1 MNDFAYVITVDGGTT
16 NTRAY
21 LSRGD
26 ELLASVGQKI
36 GAGCGDKAAL
46 SRAVGDLLQDLLRQ
60 TGVPCSEIKAVA
72 VSGMLTSEL
81 GLYTLPHLP
90 APAGIAELH
99 AGMKTVSLPEVFP
112 LPLTFLPG
120 VKVGASDPALFDT
133 VRGEET
139 EFFGLPDA
147 DGDTLTVLPGSHT
160 KLLFSDSE
168 GRITGIETF
177 LSGEATAAL
186 SAGTVLRHSVS
197 LDTPLVEE
205 ALKEGYALA
214 RKDGFSR
221 ALFKVRTHAMCGA
234 DTATCTSLFRGILLS
249 GEVGRILETDRR
261 RIAIGGQ
268 AQMKEALALLLRAE
282 SKKEILCYSE
292 QTVRDSVR
300 LGALRIWR
308 GEPTGKE

>member
-1 MNDFAYVITVDGGTT
+1 MNKFEYVITVDGGTT

-26 ELLASVGQKI
+26 ELLASAGQKI

-60 TGVPCSEIKAVA
+60 TGVPCNEIEAVA

-99 AGMKTVSLPEVFP
+99 AGRKTVSMPEIFP
-112 LPLTFLPG
+112 IPLTFLPG
-120 VKVGASDPALFDT
+120 VKVGVSDPALFDM

-160 KLLFSDSE
+160 KLLFSDDE

-186 SAGTVLRHSVS
+186 AAGTVLRHSVS
-197 LDTPLVEE
+197 LDTPLVAD
-205 ALKEGYALA
+205 ALQEGYALA
-214 RKDGFSR
+214 RWEGFSR

-234 DTATCTSLFRGILLS
+234 DIATCTSLFRGILLS

-268 AQMKEALALLLRAE
+268 AQMKEALGILLRGE
-282 SKKEILCYSE
+282 SDREIVLYSDE
-292 QTVRDSVR
+292 TVRDSVR
-300 LGALRIWR
+300 RGALRILKY
-308 GEPTGKE
+308 GQAEK